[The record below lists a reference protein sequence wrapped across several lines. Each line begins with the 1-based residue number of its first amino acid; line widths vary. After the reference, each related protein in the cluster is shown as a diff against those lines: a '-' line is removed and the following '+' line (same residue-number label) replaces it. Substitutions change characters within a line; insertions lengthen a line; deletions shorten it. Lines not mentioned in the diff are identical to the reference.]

1 MPRSRTFTQ
10 KSKEKKK
17 AKMIEKKESTS
28 VKMME
33 ETKTIEPHHSRDEAF
48 MDPQYRHVSCLISTQ

>member
-28 VKMME
+28 VKMM
-33 ETKTIEPHHSRDEAF
+33 DE
-48 MDPQYRHVSCLISTQ
+48 DD